1 MRNKTLAG
9 IIALLLIAISAVAA
23 PKGAGESGPR
33 RWHTDYTLIVLE
45 RDDAATRDAVVAGV
59 RSAGGNVTI
68 SFDAGLLIGYVSDQ
82 QLDAVAHLPGLR
94 LVTKKP
100 VPAPEAITHDKNG
113 LLAIRYFNWVASGRA
128 DDAMDQPAPGP
139 ELQLQG
145 DVVARAAAPDPRL
158 PRVSPDGFGVN
169 TASFKRDH
177 FYGTVLASVI
187 LVEGPTWPWNE
198 EVKQNTFNYVTE
210 GISWWN
216 NRLIQHFGTARA
228 VSPPMFIIETHL
240 LRQSLGEGAAAPF
253 SVGHADDLIS
263 AALDSACDTYHPDT
277 PCSWRGVVG
286 NDGVEAFNDDRRI
299 ARGATHAFSAFI
311 FNNNAAGSIDGLIVG
326 GQPAAGYTNGLGG
339 PSWVSLSRYGAGELP
354 AIAAHETAHTFWA
367 CDEYETLCSC
377 SNCSTNVPRPE
388 AKNYNCNVSANAC
401 IPQAHKHMCIM
412 RGAQG
417 TIDGYY
423 AADQYDKV
431 CPYTREQ
438 IGWWE
443 PGCYNEVNWDAAN
456 GDTNTHW
463 QGSYYNEIIN
473 PRFPIVHWAEASD
486 SVKDDGA
493 ANALDFTFPAGQA
506 ITSCLSARDH
516 FSARWKRR
524 ILFEGGRYTFNIDAK
539 DAFNLKID
547 GIIDPALP
555 SQTSYNGPITAN
567 VGISAGWHEIAFEY
581 YQVSAGGFAH
591 LSWTF
596 LGACSNSIQAHIE
609 RERSRPVCPDGRFPV
624 RVIATVPSGTLTVR
638 LRRNDGFVEAF
649 PGVTNG
655 VSFIQPLAGHAAG
668 AYSYE
673 LINVSDQFGCAGNV
687 LTSNVPVAITVSN
700 APHFADLDQLILTN
714 GAVCGLHLSWPA
726 ATDCR
731 GNGLVYDVYRA
742 NDNKLLKSCLTGTSY
757 DDTTATPDKS
767 WVYFVYA
774 EDQTPSD
781 ANPRSCANGEMSEP
795 LQSFLKQPVCSPTGP
810 ALTATA
816 NAAGYGLPMTLRAF
830 LAGDGSPLA
839 DRSVAFELNGTPVG
853 SALTDVEGVAT
864 LVTVASIPVAT
875 YPNGL
880 TARFAGD
887 STFPA
892 ITATAAVSIP
902 KGTPSISWT
911 PADLVY
917 GTPLGSGQLNASAS
931 APGTFYYDPPA
942 GTIFEAGDAPQLRV
956 TFVPTDYT
964 NYNSTAATAS
974 INVAKANQTITWSAP
989 VSVGY
994 GTPVS
999 YIQLNATVSV
1009 PGPDP
1014 ASELAYF
1021 PVSGTMLPVG
1031 THTLSVV
1038 AAETANYNGA
1048 TATVPFTIV
1057 SCLPTITAQP
1067 QDGLVNNSIPVVLSV
1082 AANDGY
1088 LYKWYQ
1094 GPLGNTQQ
1102 PAGTGTSIS
1111 VTPTTD
1117 TTYWVRV
1124 HGTCNQ
1130 WVDSRLATV
1139 RVCVPPL
1146 AYANATSLF
1155 SYAGQSMAIGFNLW
1169 QGTDTVTHWYKGA
1182 TGDTSQPLPNTTA
1195 TIAVAPTVTTQYW
1208 ARISNTCGSADTATI
1223 NVDACSPITITSQP
1237 ASATI
1242 LSGGSRTM
1250 SVTAT
1255 ITPGTVYYQW
1265 YQGPAGDTSVP
1276 VGTNA
1281 PTYSTGPLTADSSYW
1296 VHITRGACN
1305 IDSDAAAVTV
1315 CDLSAGV
1322 SGTQSHSGQTVNLTA
1337 NVYGARPEGAM
1348 NYEWF
1353 RGAAPDTSTP
1363 LAAGPWYHVYQVSPL
1378 TTTNYWV
1385 RVSDGTCTTNSN
1397 TATITTCYP
1406 SITTQPQSS
1415 IVNSG
1420 TPTTLSVTAT
1430 GDGIVY
1436 QWYQGTGYTTPVGTN
1451 SPTLTV
1457 SPTATTSYHVYVTGC
1472 GSVESDTVTLTVC
1485 QPATATTFYTSYQT
1499 HAGQSVFI
1507 SVNVSG
1513 TPAPALQWFRG
1524 VSGDTST
1531 PLSGGT
1537 TSTILVA
1544 PSVTTQYWCRATN
1557 QCATANGPTI
1567 TVDACTAPAINTQP
1581 ASVSTSY
1588 NGTAT
1593 LSVAATASAGTVT
1606 YQWYKG
1612 PSGDQSIPVG
1622 SGGTTFTTPQLTEDV
1637 QYWVRVTRGA
1647 CSTDSDAANV
1657 YVCQLSAGLADRQTR
1672 SGQNVTLTAGVY
1684 GARDAATYSWY
1695 RGLAGDTSN
1704 PIAVGTYS
1712 GSLSVAPLTTT
1723 KYWVRVTD
1731 GTCTA
1736 NSNAAT
1742 VSTCIP
1748 TITTP
1753 PAGST
1758 VNSGTPTTLSV
1769 AATGDGLS
1777 YQWYQG
1783 AGTAIGTNSPTLTV
1797 SPTVTTNYWVRVTG
1811 CGYVDSATVTLTVC
1825 QPPTATTFYT
1835 TYQTTAYQSVT
1846 ISVNVGGNPA
1856 PALQWYQG
1864 VSGNTS
1870 TPLAGKTTSS
1880 IVVAPSVTTQYWCR
1894 ASNQC
1899 AVANGPTI
1907 TVDAC
1912 TSPVINTQPAGV
1924 AIAYNS
1930 ATTLSVSA
1938 TASAGTILYQWYEG
1952 ASGDTSLPRGTASS
1966 YTTPV
1971 LTADRQYWVRVT
1983 RGTCSTDS
1991 GTAAVSVCTL
2001 AASVANLQ
2009 SKSGQAVT
2017 LVAGVGNARTTP
2029 SYTWYRGNAGDTS
2042 TPLGNVASQ
2051 VSVAPT
2057 TTTNYWVR
2065 VTDGT
2070 CTVNSNTATV
2080 STCIPNI
2087 ITQPAGVLINSGQS
2101 TTLTVTATGDGLA
2114 YQWYVGVAGTTTTPV
2129 GTNSPSLTVSPV
2141 STTTYWVRVSGCQ
2154 VVNSSA
2160 ATVTICALPSI
2171 TYQPGPTYV
2180 NRNVNATVAVTA
2192 SGTNLSYQW
2201 YLGAS
2206 GVTTTPVGTN
2216 SNVLTRTYTQ
2226 TTNVWA
2232 RVTGTCGA
2240 VNSNATTVSVYPPIL
2255 TQPADT
2261 HTTRGTGATFSVYT
2275 DANPVS
2281 YQWYQGASGDS
2292 SHPVSGATNA
2302 TFTSA
2307 ALTADTQFFV
2317 RLTSGSATTDSTTA
2331 TAFICPSPT
2340 VTVSN
2345 PTQTSG
2351 AWVTLSVDA
2360 PTGNDTYKW
2369 YKGNSGDTSVLVAD
2383 TGSSNYISVNPSQ
2396 TTNYW
2401 VRATNAQCSADS
2413 ATYSVYVCVP
2423 AITSQPQNA
2432 SITQGQ
2438 TTRLSVAA
2446 NGTPPLAYQ
2455 WYSGTP
2461 SSPVAISGA
2470 TGSYVDVTP
2479 SATTT
2484 YYVRVTSNGWCAKDS
2499 NVVTVSVC
2507 QLPVITNL
2515 YGGSWTNPNYLTSL
2529 SVTASGTNLSYQ
2541 WYRGQTGD
2549 MSQPVFSNTAA
2560 PTFSASQSAYYW
2572 VKVSNGCGSV
2582 NSAAV
2587 LNSVYAYVSAPQS
2600 IAIPAGTHTT
2610 LTLYASGTYLSYQ
2623 WYVNDYGHPI
2633 AGATG
2638 TSYTT
2643 PNLTVET
2650 TYYVTVKSG
2659 NAISYLSA
2667 TVSMCVGP
2675 MIDYPWTQSY
2685 GNGCWAVGVSVNYQD
2700 AGNVTYTWFKGQSGD
2715 TSMPVGYSYYLS
2727 VCPTVTTG
2735 YWCRV
2740 SFGDGSCYSDTGTLT
2755 VH

>member
-23 PKGAGESGPR
+23 PKGAGETGPR

-45 RDDAATRDAVVAGV
+45 HGDEASRNAVVEALRAAG
-59 RSAGGNVTI
+59 SQPSM
-68 SFDAGLLIGYVSDQ
+68 SFDPGLIIGYVSDP
-82 QLDAVAHLPGLR
+82 QLQSVSHLPGVR
-94 LVTKKP
+94 LATKKP
-100 VPAPEAITHDKNG
+100 VPAPESITHDKRA
-113 LLAIRYFNWVASGRA
+113 LLAIGYFNWVASGQA
-128 DDAMDQPAPGP
+128 DEALDHPAPGP
-139 ELQLQG
+139 PAPLEG
-145 DVVARAAAPDPRL
+145 DVAPGRAAAPPRA
-158 PRVSPDGFGVN
+158 VAADSIGTN
-169 TASFKRDH
+169 TTTFRRDH
-177 FYGTVLASVI
+177 FYGSIVASIV
-187 LVEGPTWPWNE
+187 LVEGPKWPWSAAQ
-198 EVKQNTFNYVTE
+198 VQNTFNYVTD

-216 NRLIQHFGTARA
+216 SRLIQHFGVARP
-228 VSPPMFIIETHL
+228 VTPSMFIIETHFL
-240 LRQSLGEGAAAPF
+240 HQDYGEGAENF
-253 SVGHADDLIS
+253 SFDRIDHAIS
-263 AALDSACDTYHPDT
+263 AALDKACDTYHPDT

-286 NDGVEAFNDDRRI
+286 NDGVEAFNDDRRA
-299 ARGATHAFSAFI
+299 ARGATHAFTAVI
-311 FNNNAAGSIDGLIVG
+311 FNNNAEGAFSSFPFSDTLH
-326 GQPAAGYTNGLGG
+326 AAGYTNGLGG
-339 PSWVSLSRYGAGELP
+339 PSWVSLSAFGASTLP
-354 AIAAHETAHTFWA
+354 AIAAHETGHIFWA
-367 CDEYETLCSC
+367 CDEYKAVC
-377 SNCSTNVPRPE
+377 NCNNCYTNGPRPG
-388 AKNYNCNVSANAC
+388 ARNYNCEVLNAC
-401 IPQAHKHMCIM
+401 IPDSHKHGCIM
-412 RGAQG
+412 HGGDANV
-417 TIDGYY
+417 
-423 AADQYDKV
+423 AAFSALKQFDKL

-443 PGCYNEVNWDAAN
+443 PHCYEDVNWDRAG
-456 GDTNTHW
+456 GDNTHW
-463 QGSYYNEIIN
+463 QGSYYNEIIS
-473 PRFPIVHWAEASD
+473 PRFPIVHWADAAD
-486 SVKDDGA
+486 SVRDDGSQDH
-493 ANALDFTFPAGQA
+493 LDFTFPAGA
-506 ITSCLSARDH
+506 PITDCLSARDH
-516 FSARWKRR
+516 FSARWTRWVY
-524 ILFEGGRYTFNIDAK
+524 FTGGGYEFTVDAK
-539 DAFNLKID
+539 DGYNLLIDNVPDTAF
-547 GIIDPALP
+547 P
-555 SQTSYNGPITAN
+555 SQTSYAGPQVKNIG
-567 VGISAGWHEIAFEY
+567 VSPGWHEITFEY
-581 YQVSAGGFAH
+581 FQTSAGGFAH
-591 LSWTF
+591 LSWRF
-596 LGACSNSIQAHIE
+596 LASCPTALRAWLESWQ
-609 RERSRPVCPDGRFPV
+609 SRPVCPDARFQMRTHMV
-624 RVIATVPSGTLTVR
+624 GTAGTVTLKV
-638 LRRNDGFVEAF
+638 RRNDGFVEAF
-649 PGVTNG
+649 PGVRLG
-655 VSFIQPLAGHAAG
+655 ADFIYPKAGHLPG
-668 AYSYE
+668 RSTYE
-673 LINVSDQFGCAGNV
+673 IVNVSDQFGCGGSIDPIV
-687 LTSNVPVAITVSN
+687 VSVDVSN
-700 APHFADLDQLILTN
+700 APHFADLDQVTVTN
-714 GAVCGLHLSWPA
+714 GANCGLHLEWPA

-731 GNGLVYDVYRA
+731 GDGIVYNVYR
-742 NDNKLLKSCLTGTSY
+742 LTDRKVLETCRTERFY
-757 DDTTATPDKS
+757 DDQSATPDRIWS
-767 WVYFVYA
+767 YYVYA
-774 EDQTPSD
+774 EDKFPALGID
-781 ANPRSCANGEMSEP
+781 PKSCANGETSGEI
-795 LQSFLKQPVCSPTGP
+795 SGFKQPACAHSGT
-810 ALTATA
+810 ALTASGTA
-816 NAAGYGLPMTLRAF
+816 NGYGAPMTLRAF
-830 LAGDGSPLA
+830 LAGDGNPLA
-839 DRSVAFELNGTPVG
+839 NRTVSFELNGASVG
-853 SALTDVEGVAT
+853 NALTDLEGVAT
-864 LVTVASIPVAT
+864 LVTVTNLPVAT

-880 TARFAGD
+880 TARFGGD
-887 STFPA
+887 STYPA

-917 GTPLGSGQLNASAS
+917 GTPLGSAQLNATAS

-974 INVAKANQTITWSAP
+974 INVAKANQTITWNAP
-989 VSVGY
+989 ASVGY

-1021 PVSGTMLPVG
+1021 PVSGTVLPIG

-1057 SCLPTITAQP
+1057 SCLPTITGQP

-1088 LYKWYQ
+1088 LYRWYQ

-1111 VTPTTD
+1111 VTPTAD

-1124 HGTCNQ
+1124 QGTCNQ
-1130 WVDSRLATV
+1130 WVDSRLAMV

-1146 AYANATSLF
+1146 AYANATNLF
-1155 SYAGQSMAIGFNLW
+1155 SYAGQSVAIGFNLW

-1182 TGDTSQPLPNTTA
+1182 TGDTSQPLTNTSA

-1208 ARISNTCGSADTATI
+1208 ARINNTCGSVDTQTI
-1223 NVDACSPITITSQP
+1223 NVDVCSPITITAQP

-1242 LSGGSRTM
+1242 LSGGSLTL

-1265 YQGPAGDTSVP
+1265 YQGPAGDTSLP

-1281 PTYSTGPLTADSSYW
+1281 PTYATGPLTADSSYW
-1296 VHITRGACN
+1296 VHIIRGACS
-1305 IDSDAAAVTV
+1305 IDSDVAAVTV

-1322 SGTQSHSGQTVNLTA
+1322 NSVMSHSGQTVNLTA
-1337 NVYGARPEGAM
+1337 YVYGARPEGAM

-1353 RGAAPDTSTP
+1353 RGTAPDTSTP
-1363 LAAGPWYHVYQVSPL
+1363 LAAGPWYPVYQVSPL

-1397 TATITTCYP
+1397 TATVTTCYP
-1406 SITTQPQSS
+1406 TITAQPQSS
-1415 IVNSG
+1415 VVNSG

-1436 QWYQGTGYTTPVGTN
+1436 QWYQGAGTPVGTN

-1457 SPTATTSYHVYVTGC
+1457 SPTATTSYWVRVTGC
-1472 GSVESDTVTLTVC
+1472 GFADSSTVTLTVC

-1499 HAGQSVFI
+1499 YAGQSVWI

-1537 TSTILVA
+1537 ANTILVA
-1544 PSVTTQYWCRATN
+1544 PTVVTQYWCRATN
-1557 QCATANGPTI
+1557 QCAIANGPTI
-1567 TVDACTAPAINTQP
+1567 TVDACTAPVINTQP

-1593 LSVAATASAGTVT
+1593 LSVAATASAGTLT

-1612 PSGDQSIPVG
+1612 ASGDQSIPVG
-1622 SGGTTFTTPQLTEDV
+1622 SGGTTFTTPQLTEDT
-1637 QYWVRVTRGA
+1637 QYWVRVTRGT

-1657 YVCQLSAGLADRQTR
+1657 YVCQLSAGLTDRQTR

-1684 GARDAATYSWY
+1684 GARDAATFSWY

-1736 NSNAAT
+1736 DSNAAT

-1748 TITTP
+1748 TITTQ

-1758 VNSGTPTTLSV
+1758 INSGTPTTLSV
-1769 AATGDGLS
+1769 TATGDGLI

-1783 AGTAIGTNSPTLTV
+1783 AGTAIGTNSSTLTV
-1797 SPTVTTNYWVRVTG
+1797 SPTVTTSYWVRVTG

-1825 QPPTATTFYT
+1825 QPATATTSYT

-1846 ISVNVGGNPA
+1846 IGVNIGGNPA

-1894 ASNQC
+1894 ATNQC
-1899 AVANGPTI
+1899 AVVNGPTI

-1912 TSPVINTQPAGV
+1912 TSPVINTQPASV
-1924 AIAYNS
+1924 AIPYNS

-1952 ASGDTSLPRGTASS
+1952 ASGDTSIPRGTAGS

-1971 LTADRQYWVRVT
+1971 LTADTQYWVRVT
-1983 RGTCSTDS
+1983 RGVCSSDS
-1991 GTAAVSVCTL
+1991 AAAAVSVCTL
-2001 AASVANLQ
+2001 SASVSNLQ

-2017 LVAGVGNARTTP
+2017 LAASVGGARVTP

-2042 TPLGNVASQ
+2042 IPLGYVGSQ
-2051 VSVAPT
+2051 VTVAPT

-2087 ITQPAGVLINSGQS
+2087 VTQPAGVLINSGQS
-2101 TTLTVTATGDGLA
+2101 TTLTITATGDGLA
-2114 YQWYVGVAGTTTTPV
+2114 YQWYVGAAGTTTTPV
-2129 GTNSPSLTVSPV
+2129 GTNSPSLTVTPAA
-2141 STTTYWVRVSGCQ
+2141 TTTYWVRVSGCQ

-2180 NRNVNATVAVTA
+2180 NRNVNATVSVTA
-2192 SGTNLSYQW
+2192 TGTNLSYQW
-2201 YLGAS
+2201 YLGNS

-2216 SNVLTRTYTQ
+2216 SNVLTRTYPQ
-2226 TTNVWA
+2226 TTNVWV
-2232 RVTGTCGA
+2232 RITGTCGS

-2261 HTTRGTGATFSVYT
+2261 LTTRGTGATFSVYT
-2275 DANPVS
+2275 DATPVS
-2281 YQWYQGASGDS
+2281 YQWYQGASGDF

-2317 RLTSGSATTDSTTA
+2317 RLTSGVATTDSTTA

-2345 PTQTSG
+2345 PYQTSG

-2383 TGSSNYISVNPSQ
+2383 TGSNNYLSVNPAA

-2413 ATYSVYVCVP
+2413 ATYGVYVCTP

-2446 NGTPPLAYQ
+2446 NGTPPLTYQ
-2455 WYSGTP
+2455 WYTGNT
-2461 SSPVAISGA
+2461 SSATVISGA

-2484 YYVRVTSNGWCAKDS
+2484 YYVRVTSNGWCAVNS

-2507 QLPVITNL
+2507 QLPVVTNL
-2515 YGGSWTNPNYLTSL
+2515 WGGSWTNPGYLTSV
-2529 SVTASGTNLSYQ
+2529 SVTASGTNLTYQ

-2549 MSQPVFSNTAA
+2549 MSQPVFSNSSA
-2560 PTFSASQSAYYW
+2560 PTFTASQSAYYW

-2600 IAIPAGTHTT
+2600 IAIPTGTHTT
-2610 LTLYASGTYLSYQ
+2610 LTVYASGTYLSYQ
-2623 WYVNDYGHPI
+2623 WYVNDLYHPI

-2650 TYYVTVKSG
+2650 SYYVTVKSG
-2659 NAISYLSA
+2659 NAISYPYA
-2667 TVSMCVGP
+2667 TVSMCTGP
-2675 MIDYPWTQSY
+2675 MIDYPWTQAY
-2685 GNGCWAVGVSVNYQD
+2685 GGSCWNLGVSVNYQD
-2700 AGNVTYTWFKGQSGD
+2700 AGNVTYTWYKGQSGD
-2715 TSMPVGYSYYLS
+2715 TSFPVGYNYYVS

-2740 SFGDGSCYSDTGTLT
+2740 SFADGSCYSDTGTLT